1 MQVDGREQVVPLVVE
16 EGVVVLVVLVVVV
29 AGVPCPQLVA
39 LRAAIGVPLE
49 HCMFKTYDEY
59 SMLLPLTFPSSHPT
73 LV

>member
-1 MQVDGREQVVPLVVE
+1 MRVDGQQQFVTLVVE
-16 EGVVVLVVLVVVV
+16 ENVVLLVVLVVV
-29 AGVPCPQLVA
+29 GVPCPQLVA
-39 LRAAIGVPLE
+39 LRAAFGVPLE